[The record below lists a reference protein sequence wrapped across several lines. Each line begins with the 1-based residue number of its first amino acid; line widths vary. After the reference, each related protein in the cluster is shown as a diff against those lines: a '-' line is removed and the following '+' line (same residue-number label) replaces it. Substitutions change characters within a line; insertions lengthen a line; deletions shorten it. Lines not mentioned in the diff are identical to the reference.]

1 MEQFRFPIGGLSSQ
15 QSISKCVEIAKLP
28 PLIYSL
34 DTILLD
40 QIIQV
45 LCLHPLMSSS
55 LPLNQILHSIKLKG
69 LF

>member
-45 LCLHPLMSSS
+45 LCLHPLMSS
-55 LPLNQILHSIKLKG
+55 LPLNQILHSIKPKG